1 MPFGYMCLH
10 AISLK
15 YDDTGVSDAIA
26 KYANFVDAKTFNS
39 SNIPQ
44 WISKI
49 ESTWTEWKNAAV
61 DREHMAAVELLREIL
76 NSGDEYGNLGLSIFL
91 PHRAMRLTPSL
102 I

>member
-1 MPFGYMCLH
+1 MLYELCFTRANSSKVFKWMTTWMPFGYMCLH

-26 KYANFVDAKTFNS
+26 KYANFVDAKTFNPS
-39 SNIPQ
+39 DIPQ

-61 DREHMAAVELLREIL
+61 DREHMAAVELI
-76 NSGDEYGNLGLSIFL
+76 
-91 PHRAMRLTPSL
+91 
-102 I
+102 